1 MTIEILGLTVDPEDA
16 QSVLYAETTI
26 VQMLVGLASMGESFD
41 TESAWR
47 HNMRCYEITK
57 AVMYNLNKNAL
68 PPYDLDIFSGH
79 LNKKP
84 FYMALVSSLH
94 DIGKSQLPQH
104 ILNKPSQLTAA
115 EFELIKEHTTSPLQ
129 YFEQFETRGNDFLQL
144 MRDCTRHHHEKYDG
158 TGYPDGL
165 AETEIPFIGR
175 LVAVVD
181 VLDNLLTPSVYRQ
194 QMSLDEAFNILLAE
208 SGTRFDP
215 NIVDAAL
222 RSRDKISA
230 IMMT

>member
-1 MTIEILGLTVDPEDA
+1 MTIEILGLKVDPEDA
-16 QSVLYAETTI
+16 QSIFYAESTI

-41 TESAWR
+41 TENVWK

-57 AVMYNLNKNAL
+57 AIMYHLNKNSL
-68 PPYDLDIFSGH
+68 PPCDLNMFSGH
-79 LNKKP
+79 ENKKA

-104 ILNKPSQLTAA
+104 ILNKPSQLTSA

-129 YFEQFETRGNDFLQL
+129 FFNQFEIRGNDFLEL
-144 MRDCTRHHHEKYDG
+144 MRDCARHHHEKYDG

-165 AETEIPFIGR
+165 KETEIPFIGR

-181 VLDNLLTPSVYRQ
+181 VLDNLLTPSVYRK
-194 QMSLDEAFNILLAE
+194 QMSLSEAFNILLAE
-208 SGTRFDP
+208 SGSRFDP
-215 NIVDAAL
+215 NIVDAAI
-222 RSRDKISA
+222 RAKEKIA
-230 IMMT
+230 TIMQK